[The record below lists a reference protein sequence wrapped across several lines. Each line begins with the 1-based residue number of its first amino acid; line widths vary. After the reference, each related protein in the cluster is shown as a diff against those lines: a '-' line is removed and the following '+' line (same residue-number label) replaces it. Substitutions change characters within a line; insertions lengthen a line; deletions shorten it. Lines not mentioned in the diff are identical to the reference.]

1 MKRIIVTE
9 KQLRQSERRYNM
21 NLFSTEEINII
32 SGMSEFV
39 ESNWTKFQH
48 FLKENALNPV
58 SDDDYAEF
66 IDTLIDD

>member
-1 MKRIIVTE
+1 MRRIIVTE

-39 ESNWTKFQH
+39 ESNWTEFQH

-66 IDTLIDD
+66 IDTLIGD

>member
-1 MKRIIVTE
+1 
-9 KQLRQSERRYNM
+9 M

-39 ESNWTKFQH
+39 ESNWTEFQH